1 MVFLLLFLIL
11 FNYKKGISTSFE
23 ILFCDE
29 TTLKTMI
36 RSNPGI
42 MILNNGT
49 IVEKKN
55 WRDIADIKL

>member
-1 MVFLLLFLIL
+1 MLTKNKYQLP
-11 FNYKKGISTSFE
+11 FE

-55 WRDIADIKL
+55 WRDLDDIKL